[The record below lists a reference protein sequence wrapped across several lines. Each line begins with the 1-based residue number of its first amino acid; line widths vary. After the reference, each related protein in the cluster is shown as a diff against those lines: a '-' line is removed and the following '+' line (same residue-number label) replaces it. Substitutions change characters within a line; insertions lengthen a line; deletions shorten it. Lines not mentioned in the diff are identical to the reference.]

1 MSAMFGDHVR
11 WDELKVFTGKGRPLG
26 TSYAHV
32 LVYSCLPFSTLA
44 RPVRTCP
51 ITGQAEKYCDP
62 RTNVP
67 FANVGAYDALTKVLV
82 RGYVWCSALG
92 CYVGVSNTSRREGA
106 PSGSGEGRAGSS
118 VGSKTMGDAAADIGE
133 DDSRA
138 ETEELEERTTKRR
151 KVGITDG

>member
-11 WDELKVFTGKGRPLG
+11 WDELKVFTGKGRPL
-26 TSYAHV
+26 
-32 LVYSCLPFSTLA
+32 A

-51 ITGQAEKYCDP
+51 ITGQPGKYCDP

-67 FANVGAYDALTKVLV
+67 FANVGAYDILTKVLG

-92 CYVGVSNTSRREGA
+92 CYVGVSNTSGREGA
-106 PSGSGEGRAGSS
+106 SSGSGEES
-118 VGSKTMGDAAADIGE
+118 VGSSTGSKTRGDAAADRAE